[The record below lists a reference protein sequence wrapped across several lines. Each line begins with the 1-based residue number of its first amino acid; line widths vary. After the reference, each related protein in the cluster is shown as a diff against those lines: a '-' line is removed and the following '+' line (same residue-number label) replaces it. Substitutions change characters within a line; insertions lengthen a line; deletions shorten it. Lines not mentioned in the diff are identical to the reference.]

1 MKDFKPYTIR
11 LLKKIGKYD
20 KGAIGIVTSDCG
32 CVSNPRITVS
42 INGYEII
49 TSKRLTKG
57 YEHYEIL

>member
-11 LLKKIGKYD
+11 LLKPIGKYN
-20 KGAIGIVTSDCG
+20 KGSIGIVTSDCG
-32 CVSNPRITVS
+32 CISNPRIT
-42 INGYEII
+42 IMIDGDEII